1 VINLEYT
8 SRIAWTKFSILAKL
22 QPELRT
28 TASEKRRHY
37 RWSRGRK
44 KTACP
49 PGLIPPTH
57 CLVAA
62 PGGSP
67 RPPYRGA
74 LCPPSPPL
82 SGAAPSHRHV
92 WAAPWPP
99 SCRASRATAAEFRL
113 VGTTSVLPAKSPSTS
128 TTSLERMGGSGMEK
142 TTPKDFS

>member
-8 SRIAWTKFSILAKL
+8 SRIAWTKSSILAKL

-28 TASEKRRHY
+28 TASEKRSHY
-37 RWSRGRK
+37 RWSRCRN
-44 KTACP
+44 KTACSVSSWADSADP
-49 PGLIPPTH
+49 LSR
-57 CLVAA
+57 
-62 PGGSP
+62 GGTP

-82 SGAAPSHRHV
+82 SGAAPSHRRV
-92 WAAPWPP
+92 WASPWPP
-99 SCRASRATAAEFRL
+99 SCRESRATAAEFRL

-128 TTSLERMGGSGMEK
+128 TASLERMGSAGMEK